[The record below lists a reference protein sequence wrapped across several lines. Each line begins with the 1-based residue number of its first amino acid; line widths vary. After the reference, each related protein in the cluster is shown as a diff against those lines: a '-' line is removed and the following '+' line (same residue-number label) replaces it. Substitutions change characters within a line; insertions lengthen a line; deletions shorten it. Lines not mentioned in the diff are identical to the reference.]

1 VDTAFTIVVNPAAGG
16 GKAYQCLQAVQTVLD
31 AAGVRY
37 LTHDSK
43 SLIDAGS
50 LATEGALRGDHVVA
64 VGGDGMAGA
73 IASAVAR
80 AKPAG
85 DGLFA
90 IIPAGRG
97 NDLARTYGIPF
108 GSNDAAKLLLAGQL
122 RPMDLI
128 EVTGAD
134 GTQASAAGS
143 LYVGIASMAGEIA
156 NEFRF
161 IRGPIAYP
169 AAALRALVGW
179 RPAVFTIG
187 SAGSTPVAGAI
198 RTPDEFQGYGIVITS
213 IPYFGAGMK
222 VAPNAA
228 PGDGMLEVVLMRHAP
243 KLVFLRVLRMVG
255 KGTHVKLPQIST
267 GRATNLE
274 VNCNRSMPVG
284 VDGESLHISFPL
296 RIRVI
301 PNALKIMAPA
311 MGDPDS
317 RRP

>member
-1 VDTAFTIVVNPAAGG
+1 MEALMDRTFTIVVNPAAGG
-16 GKAYQCLQAVQTVLD
+16 GKAHQCMQAIRTVLD
-31 AAGVRY
+31 AAGARY
-37 LTHDSK
+37 LAHDSK

-50 LATEGALRGDHVVA
+50 LATEAALRGDHVVA

-73 IASAVAR
+73 IAGAVAAAR
-80 AKPAG
+80 PAG

-97 NDLARTYGIPF
+97 NDLARSYGIPF
-108 GSNDAAKLLLAGQL
+108 GSNDAARLLLDGQL

-134 GTQASAAGS
+134 GTPASGAGS
-143 LYVGIASMAGEIA
+143 LYVGIASVAGQIA
-156 NEFRF
+156 NDFRL
-161 IRGPIAYP
+161 IRGPVAYP

-179 RPAVFTIG
+179 KPAVFTVDRVG
-187 SAGSTPVAGAI
+187 PTPATGAI
-198 RTPDEFQGYGIVITS
+198 RTPDEFPGYGIVVTS

-222 VAPNAA
+222 VAPNAT
-228 PGDGMLEVVLMRHAP
+228 PGDGMLEVVLMRDAP
-243 KLVFLRVLRMVG
+243 KLVFLRVLSMIRN
-255 KGTHVKLPQIST
+255 GTHVKLPQIST

-274 VNCNRSMPVG
+274 VTCDRSLPVG

-301 PNALKIMAPA
+301 PDALRIMAA
-311 MGDPDS
+311 
-317 RRP
+317 R

>member
-1 VDTAFTIVVNPAAGG
+1 MDRTFTLVVNPAAGG
-16 GKAYQCLQAVQTVLD
+16 GKAYQCLQATQTVLD

-37 LTHDSK
+37 LAQHSK

-50 LATEGALRGDHVVA
+50 LAAEAALRGDHVVA

-80 AKPAG
+80 AKPTG
-85 DGLFA
+85 DGRFA

-108 GSNDAAKLLLAGQL
+108 SSNDAAKLLLDGQL
-122 RPMDLI
+122 CPMDLI

-143 LYVGIASMAGEIA
+143 LYVGIASVAGQIA
-156 NEFRF
+156 NDFRL
-161 IRGPIAYP
+161 IRGPVAYP

-179 RPAVFTIG
+179 KPAVFTIDSVG
-187 SAGSTPVAGAI
+187 SVPAADAI
-198 RTPDEFQGYGIVITS
+198 RTPDEFLGYGMAITS

-228 PGDGMLEVVLMRHAP
+228 PGDGMLDVVLMRHAP
-243 KLVFLRVLRMVG
+243 KLVFLRVLMMIRN
-255 KGTHVKLPQIST
+255 GTHIKLPQIST
-267 GRATNLE
+267 GRATNVE
-274 VNCNRSMPVG
+274 VNCDRSMPVG

-301 PNALKIMAPA
+301 PNALRIMAP
-311 MGDPDS
+311 GSPDPAS